1 MHQDTREAMVEQ
13 AAQVVINDADNNDG
27 AQPKDME
34 PPPHAYDVN
43 TTDNP
48 TTASQQINGFHD
60 NPEHQAMDTND
71 NESSGVPP
79 QDAQEQEED
88 YLQEI
93 DEQAT
98 SQTEEEDYLQEIDEQ
113 ATSQTEACR
122 LHLHRNKRRVRGL
135 IWPNLKRKRH
145 RLLSDVHLALCIKEA
160 EDMRRLSRWMEYGI
174 AWTVRSKRKI
184 LFG

>member
-98 SQTEEEDYLQEIDEQ
+98 SQTE
-113 ATSQTEACR
+113 ACR

-135 IWPNLKRKRH
+135 IWPNLKRKR
-145 RLLSDVHLALCIKEA
+145 RPLSDVHLA
-160 EDMRRLSRWMEYGI
+160 
-174 AWTVRSKRKI
+174 
-184 LFG
+184 

>member
-113 ATSQTEACR
+113 ATSQTEEEDYLQEIDEQATSQTEACR

-135 IWPNLKRKRH
+135 IWPNLKRKR
-145 RLLSDVHLALCIKEA
+145 RPLSDVHLA
-160 EDMRRLSRWMEYGI
+160 
-174 AWTVRSKRKI
+174 
-184 LFG
+184 